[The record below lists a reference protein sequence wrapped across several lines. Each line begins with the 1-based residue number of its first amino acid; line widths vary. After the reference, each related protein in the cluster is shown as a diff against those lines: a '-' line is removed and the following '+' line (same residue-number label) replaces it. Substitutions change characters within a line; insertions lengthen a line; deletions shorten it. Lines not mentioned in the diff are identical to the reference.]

1 MKPTIYLLALAG
13 LLLAPVCQADEAKHL
28 FLDVHELEGV
38 TAEAVADAHARD
50 LAVQANH
57 GVNFIRYWVDEAN
70 GKVYCLSEARN
81 ADDVIATHR
90 DAHGLISDEIGEVTQ
105 GE

>member
-1 MKPTIYLLALAG
+1 M
-13 LLLAPVCQADEAKHL
+13 LAPVCEAEDAKRL
-28 FLDVHELEGV
+28 FLDVHDLEGV
-38 TAEAVADAHARD
+38 TAEAVAKAHAKD
-50 LAVQANH
+50 LAVQDDYD
-57 GVNFIRYWVDEAN
+57 VSFIRYWVDEAN
-70 GKVYCLSEARN
+70 GKVYCLSEAEK